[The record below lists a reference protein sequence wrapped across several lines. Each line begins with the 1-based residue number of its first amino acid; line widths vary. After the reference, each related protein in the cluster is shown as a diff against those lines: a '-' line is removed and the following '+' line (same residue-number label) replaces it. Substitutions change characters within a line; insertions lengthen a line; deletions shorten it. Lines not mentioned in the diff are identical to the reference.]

1 MIEANSF
8 SISSCLFVLCY
19 LVVAGGH
26 NAFLRFRCSMLEW
39 YSNHIHWQVL
49 VHFLG
54 GVFGI

>member
-1 MIEANSF
+1 MMEANSF

-26 NAFLRFRCSMLEW
+26 NAFLEW
-39 YSNHIHWQVL
+39 YSNYIHWQVL

-54 GVFGI
+54 GVLEI

>member
-26 NAFLRFRCSMLEW
+26 NAFLRSRCSMLEW
-39 YSNHIHWQVL
+39 YSNHIH
-49 VHFLG
+49 
-54 GVFGI
+54 